1 MERGDI
7 NLDWFKYK
15 NYFTTNVNTNAWA
28 TVEGFGFTQKINEDD
43 YLNNVVADVTDSYK
57 ELSSERIYD

>member
-7 NLDWFKYK
+7 NLDWFKYN
-15 NYFTTNVNTNAWA
+15 NYFTTNANTDAWVD
-28 TVEGFGFTQKINEDD
+28 TKGFGFTQKINEND
-43 YLNNVVADVTDSYK
+43 YPINVVADVTDSYK

>member
-7 NLDWFKYK
+7 NLDWFEYRED
-15 NYFTTNVNTNAWA
+15 VI
-28 TVEGFGFTQKINEDD
+28 GFDKESYDREYNEKFEFEDD
-43 YLNNVVADVTDSYK
+43 SIIDVTDSYK